1 MGANL
6 ARLELRVMLR
16 QLVSRFRK
24 IEPTGPVERLRSS
37 STGGVKVLPVH
48 YRLEG

>member
-6 ARLELRVMLR
+6 ACLELRVMLR
-16 QLVSRFRK
+16 QLISRFRK
-24 IEPTGPVERLRSS
+24 LEPAGPFERLRSS

-48 YRLEG
+48 YRLVG